1 VVVID
6 GEVTNAQ
13 VDVVRCDS
21 ESGAYQPERHLLEQG
36 HREIALLNGAANVF
50 TSIDRASG

>member
-1 VVVID
+1 MVID